1 MTENTA
7 STGIT
12 VMLVEDDTAFQ
23 AAFAHALEGAADIQ
37 LQAVAAAV
45 RPALDLIA
53 VTPPASAPD
62 VLVVDLGMPDGSG
75 LEVIAAAHR
84 RWPDCAVMVSTTFAD
99 QDHVIRSIE
108 SGASGYLLKD
118 SAFDQIAGEIR
129 SLHAGGSP
137 ISPRIARQLLMRM
150 RIEPEAAPAPE
161 VVPPPPHALSERENQ
176 TLELIAKGFTY
187 AEIAE
192 LMNVSRNTVMTFVRR
207 IYGKLEVR
215 SKAEAIFEA
224 RSHGLI

>member
-1 MTENTA
+1 MTESAA
-7 STGIT
+7 SDGIT

-23 AAFAHALEGAADIQ
+23 AAFAHALEGAADIH

-53 VTPPASAPD
+53 ATPPASAPD

-75 LEVIAAAHR
+75 LEVIAAAHA

-99 QDHVIRSIE
+99 QDIVIRSIE

-118 SAFDQIAGEIR
+118 SAFEQIVGDIR
-129 SLHAGGSP
+129 NLHAGGSP

-150 RIEPEAAPAPE
+150 RAEPEEAPAPE
-161 VVPPPPHALSERENQ
+161 VTPLPHALSEREKQ
-176 TLELIAKGFTY
+176 TLELIARGFSY
-187 AEIAE
+187 GEIAD
-192 LMNVSRNTVMTFVRR
+192 LMSVSRNTVMTFVRR
-207 IYGKLEVR
+207 VYGKLEVR

>member
-1 MTENTA
+1 MSESA
-7 STGIT
+7 VVAGIT

-23 AAFAHALEGAADIQ
+23 AAFARAIAAAPDIR
-37 LQAVAAAV
+37 LQAIAAAV
-45 RPALDLIA
+45 RPALDLIIA
-53 VTPPASAPD
+53 TPPAAAPD

-75 LEVIAAAHR
+75 LEVIAAAHG

-118 SAFDQIAGEIR
+118 SALDQIAAEIR
-129 SLHAGGSP
+129 SLHSGGSP
-137 ISPRIARQLLMRM
+137 ISPRIARQLLLRM
-150 RIEPEAAPAPE
+150 RADPEPVPE
-161 VVPPPPHALSERENQ
+161 PVPPPPHALSERENQ

-187 AEIAE
+187 GEIAD
-192 LMNVSRNTVMTFVRR
+192 LMKVSRNTVMTFVRR
-207 IYGKLEVR
+207 IYGKLEVK

>member
-1 MTENTA
+1 MPDRSA
-7 STGIT
+7 LPGIT

-23 AAFAHALEGAADIQ
+23 AAFAAAIAATDDIR
-37 LQAVAAAV
+37 LQAIAAAV
-45 RPALDLIA
+45 RPALELIGSTA
-53 VTPPASAPD
+53 PADAPD

-75 LEVIAAAHR
+75 LEVIAAAHW

-108 SGASGYLLKD
+108 FGASGYLLKD
-118 SAFDQIAGEIR
+118 SDLDQIAGEVR

-150 RIEPEAAPAPE
+150 QTGAAQTAAAI
-161 VVPPPPHALSERENQ
+161 PPPAHALSERETQ

-187 AEIAE
+187 AEIAD
-192 LMNVSRNTVMTFVRR
+192 LMSVSRNTVMTFVRR
-207 IYGKLEVR
+207 IYGKLEVK

-224 RSHGLI
+224 RNHGLI